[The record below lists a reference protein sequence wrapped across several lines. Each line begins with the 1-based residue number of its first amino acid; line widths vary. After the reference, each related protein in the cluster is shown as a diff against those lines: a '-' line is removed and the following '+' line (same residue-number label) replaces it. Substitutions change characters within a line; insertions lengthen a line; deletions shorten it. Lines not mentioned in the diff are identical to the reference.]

1 MMGGIK
7 WRRESTVQE
16 GEVITA
22 GIKSLLV
29 RGEGSGSFSCRHRPP
44 KGVVC
49 LCEGRDGEGVNTLVQ
64 EGWRGRGWVDS
75 TCWCTGASLEEQMA
89 KFSGIFVSRLLN
101 HWQLELGSSGNIYTI
116 EIGM

>member
-1 MMGGIK
+1 MA
-7 WRRESTVQE
+7 QE

-29 RGEGSGSFSCRHRPP
+29 RGEGSGAFSCRHQPP
-44 KGVVC
+44 KGAVC
-49 LCEGRDGEGVNTLVQ
+49 LCEGREGGEGVNTLVQ
-64 EGWRGRGWVDS
+64 EGWRAWGRVDS
-75 TCWCTGASLEEQMA
+75 TCWCTGASSEEQMA

-101 HWQLELGSSGNIYTI
+101 HWQLELGSSRNIYTI